1 MFQITKQAQG
11 RRGAFVKVVQLEGED
26 FAVIV
31 RYPDDG
37 RYHQKYIGP
46 DLFKAEEI
54 YAQELEKISSAGAT
68 D

>member
-11 RRGAFVKVVQLEGED
+11 QCGSFVKLVQFEGDD

-46 DLFKAEEI
+46 DFFKAEEV
-54 YAQELEKISSAGAT
+54 YAQELEKITGAGASN
-68 D
+68 